1 MKSKLFNKSLL
12 FVIFS
17 FLNAGAITL
26 DSVLARSDSCVQI
39 SWIPESLNTK
49 PEWYI
54 QCGVKCTGP
63 DTVCLHSDFL
73 PGVIYKGIAYSY
85 GCNDPYAIFRNR
97 LSEGKL
103 AGSHLCHYSSCSS
116 PCTNVTG
123 IDCSAFICYTW
134 DETRQSTQMIYDNK
148 KYLHI
153 TKAEA
158 APGDI
163 LVSPSD
169 HAVLIIEKDDDTNF
183 LIHESTGTPVN
194 GCRERMID
202 ISNTYWN
209 KYYAVRNPLIT
220 RSDKANN
227 QKKLTDFPSVN
238 GLVRNGFLIPEIASN
253 FDKINVYSVAG
264 KKILEISNTKN
275 LQKSTKLPRG
285 PLIISAIVKNEPLK
299 VFPVV
304 NIF

>member
-1 MKSKLFNKSLL
+1 MKSQLFTGYFL

-17 FLNAGAITL
+17 FLNTWAITL
-26 DSVLARSDSCVQI
+26 DSVLTRSDSCIQI
-39 SWIPESLNTK
+39 TWVPESLNTK

-73 PGVIYKGIAYSY
+73 PGVTYKGIAYSY
-85 GCNDPYAIFRNR
+85 GCNDPYTIFRNR
-97 LSEGKL
+97 LGEGKL

-134 DETRQSTQMIYDNK
+134 NEARQSTQMMYDNK

-153 TKAEA
+153 TKAQL

-163 LVSPSD
+163 LLSPSD

-202 ISNTYWN
+202 ISNTYWS
-209 KYYAVRNPLIT
+209 KYNAVRNPLIN
-220 RSDKANN
+220 RSNKIIN
-227 QKKLTDFPSVN
+227 QKLTDTPSVN
-238 GLVRNGFLIPEIASN
+238 GLVRNGLLIPEVASC
-253 FDKINVYSVAG
+253 FDMISVYSVAG
-264 KKILEISNTKN
+264 EKILEISNTKN
-275 LQKSTKLPRG
+275 NQKSIKLPRG
-285 PLIISAIVKNEPLK
+285 PLIICAIIKNEPPK
-299 VFPVV
+299 VFPIV